1 MRYYELDLIVR
12 QNTDEYRLYDWRQIE
27 GMREDL
33 ASYGMG
39 YNNVKAEL
47 VAYKELVL
55 QLLEYRNELRAQKMY
70 EVADKIRKLIADL
83 DIRIEDN
90 KLP

>member
-12 QNTDEYRLYDWRQIE
+12 QNTDEYRLYDWKQIE

-33 ASYGMG
+33 ASCGMG
-39 YNNVKAEL
+39 YNNVKAEV

-70 EVADKIRKLIADL
+70 EVADKIRKLITDL
-83 DIRIEDN
+83 DIQIEDN